1 MTSELD
7 KNGCRGIKLEFNRES
22 KFNKAIYLLVEWI
35 APKLHK
41 VGVTP
46 NMVTTISL
54 VFCYQAVR
62 LLPQKSW
69 WSIVYYTI
77 YVILDYLDGYMAREY
92 KQSTTFGDYYDHA
105 RDSITNAFLFY
116 ELCCIPTFSYLN
128 ASLIL
133 VVLGLTMTSFGYQ
146 EHIYNK
152 ECDIND
158 NQTVD
163 WTTKLCNKDGGCL
176 GWYDDWLG
184 TGGIF
189 VGVALL
195 MALYISK

>member
-1 MTSELD
+1 
-7 KNGCRGIKLEFNRES
+7 
-22 KFNKAIYLLVEWI
+22 
-35 APKLHK
+35 
-41 VGVTP
+41 
-46 NMVTTISL
+46 
-54 VFCYQAVR
+54 
-62 LLPQKSW
+62 
-69 WSIVYYTI
+69 
-77 YVILDYLDGYMAREY
+77 MAREY

-158 NQTVD
+158 NQSDTSCCEPEVPV
-163 WTTKLCNKDGGCL
+163 LIEYAGSAARMNERL
-176 GWYDDWLG
+176 VY
-184 TGGIF
+184 
-189 VGVALL
+189 VE
-195 MALYISK
+195 